1 MKNERKFETDLMML
15 INKHNIENG
24 SATPDHILATYIV
37 NMIKVFNSTMLDR
50 QVWYGDTP
58 PFEIKS
64 DE

>member
-24 SATPDHILATYIV
+24 SATPDHILATFLV
-37 NMIKVFNSTMLDR
+37 NVIKAFDTAMLQR
-50 QVWYGDTP
+50 QEWYGDAQ

-64 DE
+64 DD